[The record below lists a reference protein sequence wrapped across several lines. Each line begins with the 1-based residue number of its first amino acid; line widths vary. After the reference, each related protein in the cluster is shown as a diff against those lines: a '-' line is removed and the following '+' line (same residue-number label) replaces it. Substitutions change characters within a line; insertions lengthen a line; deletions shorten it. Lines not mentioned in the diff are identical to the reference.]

1 MIAVPTP
8 TLFHPQCLSCKRAD
22 AERGPYV
29 DFTRDYDHDHQGRMY
44 ECRVCV
50 ETAAAT
56 LGLPTAQQLE
66 DAVSE
71 AQRLRFELDEALLE
85 LESLREFERSAK
97 YTLERFGEKPR
108 KKPGRKPNQER
119 TGAMNG

>member
-1 MIAVPTP
+1 MIAVEVP

-56 LGLPTAQQLE
+56 LGLPTSLE
-66 DAVSE
+66 RDDLQ
-71 AQRLRFELDEALLE
+71 QRLSQAEAELADMQAE

-108 KKPGRKPNQER
+108 KKPGRKPNQPEP
-119 TGAMNG
+119 TTA